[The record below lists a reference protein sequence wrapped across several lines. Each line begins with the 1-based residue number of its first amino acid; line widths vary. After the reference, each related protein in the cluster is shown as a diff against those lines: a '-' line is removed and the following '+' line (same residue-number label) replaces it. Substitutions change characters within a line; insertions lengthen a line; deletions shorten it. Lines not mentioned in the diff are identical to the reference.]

1 MKRPNDADGGVL
13 NSYGRTQQWQK
24 EPSDEEM
31 EELLEELV
39 GDTEIEIEEREPP
52 LEIEEENRELDLEP
66 DSKRESVLDS
76 A

>member
-1 MKRPNDADGGVL
+1 ML

-39 GDTEIEIEEREPP
+39 GDTEIEIEERESP
-52 LEIEEENRELDLEP
+52 LEIEEGNRELDLEP